1 MPLRPEVVMRKM
13 SKNDAATAL
22 KQIYNWQ
29 LNNNFTILVMGGSQG
44 ARTINNAVAEAAQI
58 CRGKL
63 NIIHL
68 CGEKLYR
75 ETGEKYKSLNLG
87 EGDGIFLLPF
97 SPHMG
102 EFYSVCDMII
112 GRSGGSSVAELL
124 SFGRFGVLIAYPFAA
139 ELHQNDNAQFA
150 QQCGAA
156 EVIDNSNVSGA
167 EFQKLFESIIANPE
181 KYRQMGRNAQTDIH
195 RNASDFILR
204 KIDEVIAG

>member
-1 MPLRPEVVMRKM
+1 
-13 SKNDAATAL
+13 
-22 KQIYNWQ
+22 
-29 LNNNFTILVMGGSQG
+29 
-44 ARTINNAVAEAAQI
+44 
-58 CRGKL
+58 
-63 NIIHL
+63 
-68 CGEKLYR
+68 
-75 ETGEKYKSLNLG
+75 
-87 EGDGIFLLPF
+87 
-97 SPHMG
+97 MG
-102 EFYSVCDMII
+102 ELYSVCDMII

-124 SFGRFGVLIAYPFAA
+124 SFGRFGVLIPYPFAA

-195 RNASDFILR
+195 RNAADFILR